1 MFSGLFMATSAMQ
14 QQRVAHAKEQAQAAT
29 RSLTEARHL
38 NQVLQADIDKL
49 FMITQALW
57 EILKTQHGY
66 TDELLMK
73 KVVEIDMSDGKLDGK
88 VAKKERPNCS
98 SCGRKLGRT
107 PTCLWCGTFTSRDPF
122 ER

>member
-1 MFSGLFMATSAMQ
+1 MFNGFFMATTAMQ
-14 QQRVAHAKEQAQAAT
+14 QQRVAQAREEAQAAT

-38 NQVLQADIDKL
+38 NQILQADIDKL

-66 TDELLMK
+66 SDGLLMK
-73 KVVEIDMSDGKLDGK
+73 KVTEIDMSDGKLDGK
-88 VAKKERPNCS
+88 VAKRARPDCL

-107 PTCLWCGTFTSRDPF
+107 PVCLYCGTFTPRDPF

>member
-1 MFSGLFMATSAMQ
+1 MLSHGRGVLHPAGETFAQL
-14 QQRVAHAKEQAQAAT
+14 QAQSASRTAA
-29 RSLTEARHL
+29 EAQRH
-38 NQVLQADIDKL
+38 NEILQADVNQL
-49 FMITQALW
+49 FMLTQALW

-98 SCGRKLGRT
+98 SCGKKLGRT
-107 PTCLWCGTFTSRDPF
+107 PTCLWCGTFTPRDPF
-122 ER
+122 AR